1 MTLFIQTLHFTIM
14 FPVLKMNT
22 WFEII
27 LNAKKG
33 SVEYSFKELYS
44 VRICG
49 QLNSIKKRFY
59 WENCVYSQTVL
70 NEKHFFFLFLQAAY
84 DKAQKAKKA
93 AEKRHRE
100 LDKKRQKLKEGESHV

>member
-14 FPVLKMNT
+14 FQVLKMNT

-70 NEKHFFFLFLQAAY
+70 NEKHFFFFIFIGSLWQSS
-84 DKAQKAKKA
+84 KSK
-93 AEKRHRE
+93 ESSRE
-100 LDKKRQKLKEGESHV
+100 ETQGTW